1 MDIFD
6 KQNKK
11 IIAIDTRVQEI
22 ESGLLYRMSEV
33 DKKLKILTDLEQE
46 RKGQVAHNHGLIDSL
61 F

>member
-33 DKKLKILTDLEQE
+33 DKKLKILTDLETE